1 MNKEKFWG
9 LLRSIYHG
17 KTTGYCSC
25 LVPVVLLEYK
35 EKDRG
40 KTEHILKEMLE
51 HNQPIRFHLL
61 DLYMHRSKGTKAQE

>member
-9 LLRSIYHG
+9 LLLSLHHG

-35 EKDRG
+35 EKEREVRTHYKG
-40 KTEHILKEMLE
+40 ILQKQ
-51 HNQPIRFHLL
+51 HIRFYLL
-61 DLYMHRSKGTKAQE
+61 DINMHHSKGTKAQT